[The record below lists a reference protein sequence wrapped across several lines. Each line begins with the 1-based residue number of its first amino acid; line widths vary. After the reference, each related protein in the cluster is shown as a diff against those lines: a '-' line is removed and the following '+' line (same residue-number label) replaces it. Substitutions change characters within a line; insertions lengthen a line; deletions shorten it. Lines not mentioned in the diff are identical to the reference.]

1 MYGSELRTCGL
12 GAVVAVLLGAG
23 IGLGWHYLDNV
34 GGKAAVASVATP
46 FEKQDAPKPP
56 LTCPPGSR
64 GGPAL
69 DVPQLPVLSR
79 ANNQPDPTYAKGT
92 LGSCTP
98 RTLAVPD
105 RCHVPTGLMGD
116 ERTACLIAGALRLA
130 RPPLVL
136 FLGASGFVSGH
147 SPTMPRK
154 DYARRSVKAEQ
165 R

>member
-1 MYGSELRTCGL
+1 MYGSELRTCRL

-56 LTCPPGSR
+56 LFCPPGSR

-92 LGSCTP
+92 LGVMHAAHTSRARQVP
-98 RTLAVPD
+98 RSDGPD
-105 RCHVPTGLMGD
+105 G
-116 ERTACLIAGALRLA
+116 
-130 RPPLVL
+130 
-136 FLGASGFVSGH
+136 
-147 SPTMPRK
+147 
-154 DYARRSVKAEQ
+154 
-165 R
+165 